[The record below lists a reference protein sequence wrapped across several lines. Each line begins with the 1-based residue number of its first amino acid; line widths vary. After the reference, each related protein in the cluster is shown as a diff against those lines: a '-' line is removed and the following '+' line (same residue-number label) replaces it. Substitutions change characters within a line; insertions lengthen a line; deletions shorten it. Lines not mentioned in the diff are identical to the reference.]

1 MNREIKFRAK
11 LKFNGVIGSDK
22 NWIHSSFLNIRKDN
36 EGVSSGLILGGQRC
50 QLDTLGQYTGL
61 NDKNGTEIYEED
73 IIKDHNGYIFK
84 VEYKGGWYVGQPSLE
99 NDTPG
104 YKSFEYF
111 STCEVIGNIHENKDL
126 L

>member
-50 QLDTLGQYTGL
+50 QLD
-61 NDKNGTEIYEED
+61 
-73 IIKDHNGYIFK
+73 
-84 VEYKGGWYVGQPSLE
+84 S
-99 NDTPG
+99 
-104 YKSFEYF
+104 
-111 STCEVIGNIHENKDL
+111 
-126 L
+126 